1 MKLGINPIPDL
12 DWRQKDWI
20 ASTQRWRSMGFKS
33 ATVFIHKPLESQP
46 DDLLP
51 VKQALA
57 AAGLAV
63 NQANGWHECLVNP
76 DPAARAEG
84 IKGMQS
90 LCRYGAYLEAHSV
103 YIRPG
108 SLNPNGHWW
117 AHPENHSA
125 ETFDRLVDSVRQV
138 CRAAEREGV
147 KVAIEGHVLTVLDTP
162 SRVRDLL
169 DAVASPALKFNLD
182 PVNFIGTV
190 RDVHD
195 TSRIINDLF
204 DLLGQDTIVAHAKD
218 CRLAEAFVMQIHEV
232 VIGTGTL
239 DYRLFLRRFMDV
251 CPDGD
256 FIIEHLPE
264 EKIPQAREALCRI
277 AERLNIVFDSSDDFS
292 R

>member
-1 MKLGINPIPDL
+1 MKLGLNPIPDL
-12 DWRQKDWI
+12 DWHQKDWT
-20 ASTQRWRSMGFKS
+20 ASAQLWRSMGFHS

-46 DDLLP
+46 EDLLP
-51 VKQALA
+51 VKQAFE

-63 NQANGWHECLVNP
+63 NQANGWYECLVNP
-76 DPAARAEG
+76 DPALRAIA
-84 IKGMQS
+84 IKGMQM
-90 LCRYGAYLEAHSV
+90 LCRYGAYLEARSV
-103 YIRPG
+103 YMRPG

-117 AHPENHSA
+117 AHPDNHSA

-138 CRAAEREGV
+138 CRVAESEGV
-147 KVAIEGHVLTVLDTP
+147 KVAIEGHVLTALDTP

-195 TSRIINDLF
+195 TSHMINVLF
-204 DLLGQDTIVAHAKD
+204 DLLGEDTIAAHAKD
-218 CRLAEAFVMQIHEV
+218 CRLAEDFVMQIHEV
-232 VIGTGTL
+232 LIGTGTL

-264 EKIPQAREALCRI
+264 EKIPQAREAVCSV
-277 AERLNIVFDSSDDFS
+277 AESLDIVFE
-292 R
+292 